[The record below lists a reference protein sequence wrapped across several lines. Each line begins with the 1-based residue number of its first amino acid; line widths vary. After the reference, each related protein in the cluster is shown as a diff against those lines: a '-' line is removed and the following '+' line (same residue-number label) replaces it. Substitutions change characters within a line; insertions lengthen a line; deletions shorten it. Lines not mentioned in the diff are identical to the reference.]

1 MSTAKK
7 VTLVTADKVE
17 FEVDE
22 AVAMKFGIVKSFLEE
37 NSEKIPL
44 PNVYSMV
51 LSLVIEYCKAHLEL
65 TDEKAKQF
73 NENFFKS
80 QHNQTLMAM
89 CLAANYL
96 DEKELLDTVE
106 QAIADRM
113 ENKSVEYARK
123 FFGIENDFTPEEEE
137 DLRQGNE
144 WAFEG
149 VDDDEQLS
157 EKLWYCNI
165 NISI

>member
-1 MSTAKK
+1 MSTAQK
-7 VTLVTADKVE
+7 VTLVTADNVE

-51 LSLVIEYCKAHLEL
+51 LSLVIDYCKAHLKL
-65 TDEKAKQF
+65 TDEKAKEF
-73 NENFFKS
+73 DENFFKA
-80 QHNQTLMAM
+80 QDNETLMAM

-96 DEKELLDTVE
+96 DEKELLDMVE
-106 QAIADRM
+106 QAIADRL

-123 FFGIENDFTPEEEE
+123 LFRIENDFTPQEE
-137 DLRQGNE
+137 DDLRHGNE

-149 VDDDEQLS
+149 VDDDKQLG
-157 EKLWYCNI
+157 EKLR
-165 NISI
+165 SVLDE